1 MDLNEK
7 KLESLLNNQFEIDCI
22 QIELKQQKDDEPIVY
37 SGSGSITQKPDG
49 NLHLKL
55 YHAFNDV
62 TKELMPMLGN
72 TKPGKIIGKENFFS
86 MEAVDMSGNVWTAKD
101 ISVSSG
107 FSFPASGK
115 VVESI
120 IRRLICQKDREGVVD
135 KCSSFF
141 FLVIPGKHQVPC
153 NEWEENKGGGSS
165 LNTCKLKISDVE
177 IVIKDRKNCIT
188 VRVEDPTGSINA
200 SFKERFIE
208 AISIV
213 FGKLCPV
220 LYSSYSENDSRTT
233 TIKSIPS
240 ATPNKSIAT
249 PIKHN
254 APWEVSNFQNFIEK
268 YLNSFKIEHD
278 IFFGYWHKINRS
290 WQGGIESAA
299 LTISTAIEG
308 ITKNYYSEFGLPDDD
323 IVQQAEEAKS
333 LVKKLEIGERI
344 KSRIQ
349 SSIGQVKSSSPKNA
363 LYRLVEEGKIDKDL
377 VDAWV
382 SLRNKSAH
390 ADNLDED
397 IEALQSYIDDV
408 YKCQNLFNVLLL
420 LKINFDGVY
429 QDLSKDGWT
438 DNSLALDAEKE
449 EDRRVQ

>member
-7 KLESLLNNQFEIDCI
+7 KLELLLDNQFEIDCI
-22 QIELKQQKDDEPIVY
+22 QIELKQQKDDDPIIF
-37 SGSGSITQKPDG
+37 SGSGSITQKSDG

-55 YHAFNDV
+55 YHVFNDV
-62 TKELMPMLGN
+62 TKELMPNLGN
-72 TKPGKIIGKENFFS
+72 TKPGKIIGKEEFFS

-101 ISVSSG
+101 ISVSSD
-107 FSFPASGK
+107 FSLPASGK
-115 VVESI
+115 VVEST
-120 IRRLICQKDREGVVD
+120 IRSLSCEKDREGVVD

-141 FLVIPGKHQVPC
+141 FLVIPGKHQIPC
-153 NEWEENKGGGSS
+153 NKWEEGKNGGKS
-165 LNTCKLKISDVE
+165 LNICKINISDIE
-177 IVIKDRKNCIT
+177 IEIKDRKNCLT
-188 VRVEDPTGSINA
+188 VRAEDLSGSINA

-220 LYSSYSENDSRTT
+220 LYSSYSENDTRTT

-240 ATPNKSIAT
+240 DTPNQRMAT

-254 APWEVSNFQNFIEK
+254 TPWDGSNFQGFIEK
-268 YLNSFKIEHD
+268 YLNSFKDEHD
-278 IFFGYWHKINRS
+278 VFFGYWHKINRS

-308 ITKNYYSEFGLPDDD
+308 ITKNYYSEYGLPDDE
-323 IVQQAEEAKS
+323 IVQQANEAKR
-333 LVKKLEIGERI
+333 LVKNLAIGERI

-363 LYRLVEEGKIDKDL
+363 LYRLAEEGKVDKGL

-397 IEALQSYIDDV
+397 VDELQRYIDDV

-420 LKINFDGVY
+420 LKIGFDGQY

-438 DNSLALDAEKE
+438 DNSLGLDVEKE
-449 EDRRVQ
+449 K

>member
-1 MDLNEK
+1 VDLNEQ
-7 KLESLLNNQFEIDCI
+7 KLELLLANQFEIDCI
-22 QIELKQQKDDEPIVY
+22 EIELKQQKDDDPIIY

-55 YHAFNDV
+55 YHAFNDIS
-62 TKELMPMLGN
+62 KELMPKLGN
-72 TKPGKIIGKENFFS
+72 TMPGKIIGKDEYFS
-86 MEAVDMSGNVWTAKD
+86 MEAVDMSGNIWTAKD
-101 ISVSSG
+101 ISVSNG
-107 FSFPASGK
+107 FSLPASGK

-120 IRRLICQKDREGVVD
+120 IKDISSQKEREGVVD
-135 KCSSFF
+135 KHSSFF
-141 FLVIPGKHQVPC
+141 FLVILGKYQIPC
-153 NEWEENKGGGSS
+153 NEWEESKGGGKT
-165 LNTCKLKISDVE
+165 LNTSKINISGVDV
-177 IVIKDRKNCIT
+177 VIKDRKDCLTIKA
-188 VRVEDPTGSINA
+188 EDSSGNMNV
-200 SFKERFIE
+200 SFKEKIIE
-208 AISIV
+208 ALSIA

-220 LYSSYSENDSRTT
+220 LYLSLSENDLRISV
-233 TIKSIPS
+233 INSVPS
-240 ATPNKSIAT
+240 NTPNQSIAS

-254 APWEVSNFQNFIEK
+254 TPWEVKNFQEFIEK
-268 YLNSFKIEHD
+268 YLSSFEVEHD

-308 ITKNYYSEFGLPDDD
+308 ITKSYYSEYGLPNDE
-323 IVQQAEEAKS
+323 IVQQAEDAKP
-333 LVKKLEIGERI
+333 LVKKPDIGERI

-363 LYRLVEEGKIDKDL
+363 LYRLAEEGKIERDL

-397 IEALQSYIDDV
+397 IEELQSYIDDV

-420 LKINFDGVY
+420 LKIGFDGKY
-429 QDLSKDGWT
+429 QDLSKDNWVE
-438 DNSLALDAEKE
+438 NCLVLDAEQE
-449 EDRRVQ
+449 NNENA

>member
-1 MDLNEK
+1 MDLNEE
-7 KLESLLNNQFEIDCI
+7 KLELLLDNQFEIDCI
-22 QIELKQQKDDEPIVY
+22 QIELKQQKDDDPIIY
-37 SGSGSITQKPDG
+37 SGSGSITQKSDG

-55 YHAFNDV
+55 YHAFKDV
-62 TKELMPMLGN
+62 TKELMPKLGN
-72 TKPGKIIGKENFFS
+72 TKLGKIIGKEEFFS

-107 FSFPASGK
+107 FSIPASGK
-115 VVESI
+115 VIEST
-120 IRRLICQKDREGVVD
+120 IRNLRCEKDREGVVE
-135 KCSSFF
+135 KFSRFF
-141 FLVIPGKHQVPC
+141 FLVIPGKHQIPC
-153 NEWEENKGGGSS
+153 NEWEEGKGGGKSR
-165 LNTCKLKISDVE
+165 NTCKIKISDIE
-177 IVIKDRKNCIT
+177 IIIKDRKNCLT
-188 VRVEDPTGSINA
+188 VIAEDPSGSINA

-220 LYSSYSENDSRTT
+220 LYSSYSEINTRTT
-233 TIKSIPS
+233 IIKSIPS
-240 ATPNKSIAT
+240 ATPNQRIAS
-249 PIKHN
+249 PIKHHT
-254 APWEVSNFQNFIEK
+254 PWEVSNFKDFIEK
-268 YLNSFKIEHD
+268 YLNSFKVEHD
-278 IFFGYWHKINRS
+278 VFFGYWHKINRS

-299 LTISTAIEG
+299 LTISMAIEG
-308 ITKNYYSEFGLPDDD
+308 ITKNYYSEYGLPDDE
-323 IVQQAEEAKS
+323 IVQQAVEAKP
-333 LVKKLEIGERI
+333 LVKNLAIGERI

-363 LYRLVEEGKIDKDL
+363 LYRLAEEGKVDKGL

-397 IEALQSYIDDV
+397 VEELQSYIDDV

-420 LKINFDGVY
+420 LKIGFDGQY

-449 EDRRVQ
+449 ERKNA